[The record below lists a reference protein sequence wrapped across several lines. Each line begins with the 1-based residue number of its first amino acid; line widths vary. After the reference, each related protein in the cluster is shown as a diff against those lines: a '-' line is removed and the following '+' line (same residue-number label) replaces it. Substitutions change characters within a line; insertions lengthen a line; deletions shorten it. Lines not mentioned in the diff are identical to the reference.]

1 MCCWLAT
8 YVPLTQAIRAGECAR
23 CMAGCNALYGSH
35 IHFLQERGGSS
46 LPAIKKYVAE
56 HYPSLPGPW
65 EKTLSY
71 QIKKMAMSGKLVK
84 VKVHLF
90 SDRCYMAQHLP
101 LPWACLGALERR
113 RASPWPPKR
122 PWDSHMPLQ
131 SATAALGGRIRR
143 TSGCKAW
150 GWTRFKVALWSSS
163 EETLAANFAAQAQRA
178 ARERHHE
185 SALGENSAKMAQKS
199 ARKNL

>member
-1 MCCWLAT
+1 MAPKAAAAPKGPKYADIVKEAISALKVALLRRSRSHMGCWLAS
-8 YVPLTQAIRAGECAR
+8 YVPLTQTIRAGECAR

-84 VKVHLF
+84 VKLHLS

-101 LPWACLGALERR
+101 LPCACLGALERR
-113 RASPWPPKR
+113 GASP
-122 PWDSHMPLQ
+122 
-131 SATAALGGRIRR
+131 
-143 TSGCKAW
+143 
-150 GWTRFKVALWSSS
+150 
-163 EETLAANFAAQAQRA
+163 
-178 ARERHHE
+178 
-185 SALGENSAKMAQKS
+185 
-199 ARKNL
+199 